1 MQSHDPCTQE
11 CTRMMKSSA
20 WSQLGLVSSALWSLS
35 SVHLLSHVRLFA
47 TSWTRVL
54 CDPGIPCQASLSITW
69 SHWSLSYFRKFPV
82 AFLLLFLKRI
92 AIGPSFKV
100 VAAQLL
106 CHVLLFVTHGLQHAR
121 LPYPSLSPGV
131 CSDSCAVSQW
141 CHLIFCCPL
150 LLLPPIFPRIRVFIF
165 QWLGSSC
172 QVDKVLELHSAWAL
186 PMNIQGCFSLELI
199 GFSPCCPRDSK
210 ESSPAL

>member
-1 MQSHDPCTQE
+1 MQFHDPCTQE
-11 CTRMMKSSA
+11 CIRMMKSSA

-35 SVHLLSHVRLFA
+35 SVHLLSRVRLVA

-54 CDPGIPCQASLSITW
+54 CDPSIPCQASLSITR

-82 AFLLLFLKRI
+82 AFLLLFKKRI

-121 LPYPSLSPGV
+121 LPCPSPSPMQPIPVYLPGESHGQRSLWATVCRVTESQRWLNELSTHTV
-131 CSDSCAVSQW
+131 CIC
-141 CHLIFCCPL
+141 
-150 LLLPPIFPRIRVFIF
+150 
-165 QWLGSSC
+165 
-172 QVDKVLELHSAWAL
+172 
-186 PMNIQGCFSLELI
+186 
-199 GFSPCCPRDSK
+199 
-210 ESSPAL
+210 